1 MIPPIEERLRYA
13 EAKAAEFEAA
23 ARNYERTTHPMSIL
37 VEACQD
43 QAASWRRV
51 ADALRA
57 EMEER
62 R

>member
-23 ARNYERTTHPMSIL
+23 ARSYARDTHPMSIL

-43 QAASWRRV
+43 QAASWRSV
-51 ADALRA
+51 AAALRA
-57 EMEER
+57 EMESAK
-62 R
+62 